1 MRERFTLAGDI
12 EPGQIT
18 RVIDA
23 DGNEQP
29 VRWGLLRRWTGHG
42 GKRGPMIYTALA
54 AETGAMPLLR
64 EARAKQRCAVLA
76 DGIYERVGV
85 GKPFVWRGAGR
96 VVVLPGVCATSRDDG
111 QPSFAL
117 LEGPDFI
124 AVDRDAWLVRGE
136 LVADPVEWRTNLAQ
150 RELF

>member
-1 MRERFTLAGDI
+1 MRTRFTLAGDV
-12 EPGQIT
+12 EPGQVT
-18 RVIDA
+18 RVVDM
-23 DGNEQP
+23 DGAEP
-29 VRWGLLRRWTGHG
+29 LMRWGLLRRWTGHG

-64 EARAKQRCAVLA
+64 EARAKHRCAVLA
-76 DGIYERVGV
+76 DGIYDRAGV

-96 VVVLPGVCATSRDDG
+96 IVTLPGVWATSRDDG

-117 LEGPDFI
+117 LEGPAFI
-124 AVDRDAWLVRGE
+124 AVDRAAWLAHGA
-136 LVADPVEWRTNLAQ
+136 LVADAVEWRTNLAQ